1 MRPWIW
7 PGLWQYQAMRV
18 PSTLFA
24 WALAGFTF
32 AQGTEKTV
40 HTDTGTVVLHYF
52 ITGQLST
59 KAWTDADERW
69 GHSWAYDRRGKVI
82 FDRQTRRIG
91 GHASVDYRYHPN
103 GGISRAEVSDAPDG
117 GIQWFR
123 STTTFDTAG
132 VQTGY
137 SEDGWDNDGPILR
150 PRVSP
155 PPTPAQPAY
164 KQEEVREQRLFTNE
178 YFVVARKNCRVQL
191 RPKQTSPAAK
201 NVDATMLKGDT
212 LRGGTYS
219 LGERFDPPLEHVA
232 VTATNRRGK
241 PKYKVVRTESV
252 QVNAEHRRW
261 YMIVGR

>member
-1 MRPWIW
+1 MRTVI
-7 PGLWQYQAMRV
+7 A
-18 PSTLFA
+18 F
-24 WALAGFTF
+24 LAFSAPLLLS
-32 AQGTEKTV
+32 AQGRESILKS
-40 HTDTGTVVLHYF
+40 DTGTVVLHYF
-52 ITGQLST
+52 TTGQIST
-59 KAWTDADERW
+59 KAWTEANNRW
-69 GHSWAYDRRGKVI
+69 GHSWAYNRQGAVI

-103 GGISRAEVSDAPDG
+103 GAISRAEVSDAPDG
-117 GIQWFR
+117 GIQWYK

-132 VQTGY
+132 VQTGF

-191 RPKQTSPAAK
+191 RPKQPSPAAK
-201 NVDATMLKGDT
+201 NLDATLLKGDT

-219 LGERFDPPLEHVA
+219 QGERFDPPL
-232 VTATNRRGK
+232 G
-241 PKYKVVRTESV
+241 
-252 QVNAEHRRW
+252 QV
-261 YMIVGR
+261 

>member
-1 MRPWIW
+1 MVFGFRPSMRT
-7 PGLWQYQAMRV
+7 A
-18 PSTLFA
+18 TAF
-24 WALAGFTF
+24 LAFSAPLLLS
-32 AQGTEKTV
+32 AQGKESTV
-40 HTDTGTVVLHYF
+40 KTDTGTVVLHYF
-52 ITGQLST
+52 TTGQLST
-59 KAWTDADERW
+59 KAWMDVDNRW
-69 GHSWAYDRRGKVI
+69 GHSWAYDRRGKVS
-82 FDRQTRRIG
+82 FDRQTRRIA
-91 GHASVDYRYHPN
+91 GHASVDFRYHLN
-103 GGISRAEVSDAPDG
+103 GAISRAEVSDAPDG
-117 GIQWFR
+117 GIQWYR

-132 VQTGY
+132 VQTGF

-201 NVDATMLKGDT
+201 NLDATLLKGDT

-219 LGERFDPPLEHVA
+219 LGERFDPPLQHVA
-232 VTATNRRGK
+232 VTATNRRGQ
-241 PKYKVVRTESV
+241 PKYKVIRVDNV

-261 YMIVGR
+261 YVIVGK